1 MVYIGDTTMKVMV
14 MVKASPGSE
23 AGKMPT
29 EALMTAM
36 MNFNEELVKAGIMES
51 GDGLKPSSEGL
62 RVRFSGDKRVV
73 TTGPFTETNELIAG
87 YWIWNVKS
95 MEEAVEWVKKCP
107 NPMDDEDSDIEIRS
121 FYDVEDFAEADP
133 TGKVREQEAALR
145 DKITLQKMDVAN
157 YLFFS
162 GRCDEALAFY
172 KQHLSAEVK
181 FLIRFNETPE
191 PMPEG
196 VLQPGFE
203 NKVMH
208 AEFSIGNTRIMA
220 SDGCNDVEKFSGF
233 RITLTLASEDD
244 ARRIFN
250 ALASNGGKVDMP
262 LEKTFWSPLYGQVTD
277 QFGVGWMVML
287 PGDEPAQ

>member
-1 MVYIGDTTMKVMV
+1 MKVMV

-23 AGKMPT
+23 VGKMPS

-51 GDGLKPSSEGL
+51 GDGLKPSSEGV
-62 RVRFSGDKRVV
+62 RVRFNGSKRVV
-73 TTGPFTETNELIAG
+73 TTGPFTETNELVAG

-107 NPMDDEDSDIEIRS
+107 NPMEEEESDIEIRT
-121 FYDVEDFAEADP
+121 FYEIDDFAVADP
-133 TGKVREQEAALR
+133 DGKSREKDSALR
-145 DKITLQKMDVAN
+145 QAIAMQKVEVNN

-162 GRCDEALAFY
+162 GRCDQALKFY
-172 KQHLSAEVK
+172 QQHLSADIK
-181 FLIRFNETPE
+181 FLIRFNESPD
-191 PMPEG
+191 PLPEG
-196 VLQPGFE
+196 MLQDGFE

-208 AEFSIGNTRIMA
+208 AEFSIGNVKVMA

-233 RITLTLASEDD
+233 RIALNVSDEGE
-244 ARRIFN
+244 ARRIFA
-250 ALASNGGKVDMP
+250 ALASDGGKVDMP
-262 LEKTFWSPLYGQVTD
+262 LMKTFWSPLYGQVTD

-287 PGDEPAQ
+287 PGDQPE

>member
-1 MVYIGDTTMKVMV
+1 MKVMV
-14 MVKASPGSE
+14 IVKASPGSE

-51 GDGLKPSSEGL
+51 GDGLKPSSQGL

-107 NPMDDEDSDIEIRS
+107 NPMEEEESDIEIRT
-121 FYDVEDFAEADP
+121 FYEIEDFAVADP
-133 TGKVREQEAALR
+133 DGASREKDAALR
-145 DKITLQKMDVAN
+145 QALAMQKVEVNN

-172 KQHLSAEVK
+172 KQHLSADVK
-181 FLIRFNETPE
+181 FLIRFNESPDAV
-191 PMPEG
+191 PEG
-196 VLQPGFE
+196 MLQDGFE

-208 AEFSIGNTRIMA
+208 AEFSLGNVRVMA

-233 RITLTLASEDD
+233 RLALNVPDEDE
-244 ARRIFN
+244 ARRIFS

-262 LEKTFWSPLYGQVTD
+262 LMKTFWSPLYGQVTD

-287 PGDEPAQ
+287 PGEEPAQ

>member
-1 MVYIGDTTMKVMV
+1 MKVMV

-36 MNFNEELVKAGIMES
+36 MEFNDELMRAGIMEA
-51 GDGLKPSSEGL
+51 GDGLRPSSEGV
-62 RVRFSGDKRVV
+62 RIRFSGDKRLL
-73 TTGPFTETNELIAG
+73 TTGPFTETNELVAG
-87 YWIWNVKS
+87 YWIWNVAS
-95 MEEAVEWVKKCP
+95 MEEAIEWVKKCP
-107 NPMDDEDSDIEIRS
+107 NPMEEEDSDIEIRTL
-121 FYDVEDFAEADP
+121 YDVEDFAEADP
-133 TGKVREQEAALR
+133 SGESRAKEHALR
-145 DKITLQKMDVAN
+145 QTLAMKKVEVNN

-172 KQHLSAEVK
+172 QQHLSAEIK
-181 FLIRFNETPE
+181 FLIRFNEMPD

-208 AEFSIGNTRIMA
+208 AEFSLGNTRIMA
-220 SDGCNDVEKFSGF
+220 SDGCNDAEKFSGF
-233 RITLTLASEDD
+233 RIALNVPDEEE
-244 ARRIFN
+244 ARRIFA
-250 ALASNGGKVDMP
+250 ALATNGQITMP
-262 LEKTFWSPLYGQVTD
+262 LEKTFFSPLYGQVTD

-287 PGDEPAQ
+287 PGAETP

>member
-1 MVYIGDTTMKVMV
+1 MKVMV

-23 AGKMPT
+23 VGKMPS
-29 EALMTAM
+29 ESLMTAM
-36 MNFNEELVKAGIMES
+36 MNFNEELMKAGIIES
-51 GDGLKPSSEGL
+51 GDGLKPSSEGV
-62 RVRFSGDKRVV
+62 RVRFNGSKRVV
-73 TTGPFTETNELIAG
+73 TTGPFTETNELVAG
-87 YWIWNVKS
+87 YWIWNVES
-95 MEEAVEWVKKCP
+95 MEEAIEWVKKCP
-107 NPMDDEDSDIEIRS
+107 NPMEEEESDIEIRS
-121 FYDVEDFAEADP
+121 FYEIDDFAVADP
-133 TGKVREQEAALR
+133 DGKSREKDSALR
-145 DKITLQKMDVAN
+145 QALAMKKVEVNN

-172 KQHLSAEVK
+172 HQHLSADIK

-208 AEFSIGNTRIMA
+208 AEFSIGNVRVMA

-233 RITLTLASEDD
+233 RIALNISDEDE
-244 ARRIFN
+244 AQRIFA

-262 LEKTFWSPLYGQVTD
+262 LTKTFWSPLYGQVTD

-287 PGDEPAQ
+287 PGEEPAQ

>member
-1 MVYIGDTTMKVMV
+1 MKVMV

-51 GDGLKPSSEGL
+51 GDGLKPSNQGV
-62 RVRFSGDKRVV
+62 RVRFSGDQRVV

-95 MEEAVEWVKKCP
+95 MEEAIEWVKKCP

-121 FYDVEDFAEADP
+121 FYEIDDFAVADP
-133 TGKVREQEAALR
+133 DGTVREQENKLR
-145 DKITLQKMDVAN
+145 QTIAMQKVEVQT

-162 GRCDEALAFY
+162 GRCDEAMAFY
-172 KQHLSAEVK
+172 QQHLSAEIK
-181 FLIRFNETPE
+181 FLIRFNESPE

-208 AEFSIGNTRIMA
+208 AEFSIGNVLMMA
-220 SDGCNDVEKFSGF
+220 SDGCNDVDTLSGF
-233 RITLTLASEDD
+233 RIALNVPTEAE
-244 ARRIFN
+244 AQRIFA

-262 LEKTFWSPLYGQVTD
+262 LTKTFWSPLYGQVTD

>member
-1 MVYIGDTTMKVMV
+1 MKVMV
-14 MVKASPGSE
+14 IVKASPGSE

-51 GDGLKPSSEGL
+51 GDGLKPSSQGL

-107 NPMDDEDSDIEIRS
+107 NPMEEEESDIEIRT
-121 FYDVEDFAEADP
+121 FYEIEDFAVADP
-133 TGKVREQEAALR
+133 DGVSREKDAALR
-145 DKITLQKMDVAN
+145 QALAMQKVEVNN

-172 KQHLSAEVK
+172 QQHLSADIK
-181 FLIRFNETPE
+181 FLIRFNESPDAV
-191 PMPEG
+191 PEG
-196 VLQPGFE
+196 MLQDGFE

-208 AEFSIGNTRIMA
+208 AEFSLGNVRVMA

-233 RITLTLASEDD
+233 RLALNVPDEDE
-244 ARRIFN
+244 ARRIFS

-262 LEKTFWSPLYGQVTD
+262 LMKTFWSPLYGQVTD

-287 PGDEPAQ
+287 PGEEPAQ

>member
-1 MVYIGDTTMKVMV
+1 MVI
-14 MVKASPGSE
+14 VKASPGSE
-23 AGKMPT
+23 AGKMPS

-51 GDGLKPSSEGL
+51 GDGLKPSSQGL
-62 RVRFSGDKRVV
+62 RVRFNGDKRVV
-73 TTGPFTETNELIAG
+73 TTGPFAETNELIAG

-107 NPMDDEDSDIEIRS
+107 NPMEEEESDIEIRT
-121 FYDVEDFAEADP
+121 FYEIEDFAVADP
-133 TGKVREQEAALR
+133 DGASREKDAALR
-145 DKITLQKMDVAN
+145 QALAMQKVEVNN

-172 KQHLSAEVK
+172 RQHLSADIK
-181 FLIRFNETPE
+181 FLIRFNESPE

-208 AEFSIGNTRIMA
+208 AEFSIGNVRMMA

-233 RITLTLASEDD
+233 RIALNVPDEDE
-244 ARRIFN
+244 AQRVFA
-250 ALASNGGKVDMP
+250 ALANHGGKVDMP
-262 LEKTFWSPLYGQVTD
+262 LTKTFWSPLYGQVTD

>member
-1 MVYIGDTTMKVMV
+1 MKVMV

-23 AGKMPT
+23 TGKMPT

-51 GDGLKPSSEGL
+51 GDGLKPSSQGL

-121 FYDVEDFAEADP
+121 FYEIDDFAVADP
-133 TGKVREQEAALR
+133 DGKSKEKENALR
-145 DKITLQKMDVAN
+145 QTIAMQKVEVNN

-172 KQHLSAEVK
+172 QQHLSADIK

-208 AEFSIGNTRIMA
+208 AEFSIGNVRVMA

-233 RITLTLASEDD
+233 RIALNVPGEDE
-244 ARRIFN
+244 AQRIFA

-262 LEKTFWSPLYGQVTD
+262 LTKTFWSPLYGQVTD

-287 PGDEPAQ
+287 PGEQPAE

>member
-1 MVYIGDTTMKVMV
+1 MKVMV
-14 MVKASPGSE
+14 MVKASSGSE

-36 MNFNEELVKAGIMES
+36 MRFNEDLMKAGIMES
-51 GDGLKPSSEGL
+51 GDGLKPSSEGV
-62 RVRFSGDKRVV
+62 RVRFNGDKRVV
-73 TTGPFTETNELIAG
+73 TTGPFTETNELVAG

-95 MEEAVEWVKKCP
+95 MEEAIEWVKKCP
-107 NPMDDEDSDIEIRS
+107 NPMEEEESDIEIRT
-121 FYDVEDFAEADP
+121 FYEIDDFADADP
-133 TGKVREQEAALR
+133 DGTSRAKENTLRQALAMHKVE
-145 DKITLQKMDVAN
+145 VNN

-172 KQHLSAEVK
+172 QQHLSAETK
-181 FLIRFNETPE
+181 FLIRFSESPDAL
-191 PMPEG
+191 PEG
-196 VLQPGFE
+196 ILQDGFE

-208 AEFSIGNTRIMA
+208 AEFSIGNVRVMA

-233 RITLTLASEDD
+233 RLALNVPDEDE
-244 ARRIFN
+244 ARRIFA

-262 LEKTFWSPLYGQVTD
+262 LMKTFWSPLYGQVTD

-287 PGDEPAQ
+287 PGEEPVQ

>member
-1 MVYIGDTTMKVMV
+1 MKVMV

-23 AGKMPT
+23 AGKMPS

-36 MNFNEELVKAGIMES
+36 MNFNEQLVKAGIMES
-51 GDGLKPSSEGL
+51 GDGLKPSSQGL
-62 RVRFSGDKRVV
+62 RVRFDGDKRVV

-87 YWIWNVKS
+87 YWIWNVQS

-107 NPMDDEDSDIEIRS
+107 NPMEEEASDIELRT
-121 FYDVEDFAEADP
+121 FYDIDDFAVADP
-133 TGKVREQEAALR
+133 DGKSREKDAALR
-145 DKITLQKMDVAN
+145 QAIAMQQVELNN

-162 GRCDEALAFY
+162 GRCDQALAFY
-172 KQHLSAEVK
+172 QQHLSADIK
-181 FLIRFNETPE
+181 FLIRFNESPE

-196 VLQPGFE
+196 MLQAGFE

-208 AEFSIGNTRIMA
+208 AELTIGKVKLMA

-233 RITLTLASEDD
+233 RLSLTLASEDE
-244 ARRIFN
+244 ARRIFA

-262 LEKTFWSPLYGQVTD
+262 LMKTFWSPLYGQVTD

-287 PGDEPAQ
+287 PGEEPA

>member
-1 MVYIGDTTMKVMV
+1 MKVMV

-29 EALMTAM
+29 EALMSAM

-51 GDGLKPSSEGL
+51 GDGLKPSSQGV
-62 RVRFSGDKRVV
+62 RVRFSGDQRVV

-95 MEEAVEWVKKCP
+95 MEEAIEWAKKCP

-121 FYDVEDFAEADP
+121 FYEIDDFAVADP
-133 TGKVREQEAALR
+133 DGTVRDQENRLRQTIAMQKVEVQ
-145 DKITLQKMDVAN
+145 T

-162 GRCDEALAFY
+162 GRCDEAMAFY
-172 KQHLSAEVK
+172 QQHLSAEIK
-181 FLIRFNETPE
+181 FLIRFNESPA

-208 AEFSIGNTRIMA
+208 AEFSIGNVRVMA

-233 RITLTLASEDD
+233 RIALNVPKEDE
-244 ARRIFN
+244 AQRIFA

-262 LEKTFWSPLYGQVTD
+262 LTKTFWSPLYGQVTD

-287 PGDEPAQ
+287 PGEEPAQ

>member
-1 MVYIGDTTMKVMV
+1 MKVMV
-14 MVKASPGSE
+14 MVKATPGSE

-51 GDGLKPSSEGL
+51 GDGLKPSSQGL
-62 RVRFSGDKRVV
+62 RVRFSGDKHVV

-95 MEEAVEWVKKCP
+95 MEEALEWVKKCP
-107 NPMDDEDSDIEIRS
+107 KPMDDEDSDIEIRS
-121 FYDVEDFAEADP
+121 FYEIDDFAVADP
-133 TGKVREQEAALR
+133 DGKVREQEAALR
-145 DKITLQKMDVAN
+145 DKMAMQKVDVKN

-162 GRCDEALAFY
+162 GRCDEAFAFY
-172 KQHLSAEVK
+172 QQHLRAEVT

-208 AEFSIGNTRIMA
+208 AELRIGNTNIMA

-233 RITLTLASEDD
+233 RLTLTVPDEEE
-244 ARRIFN
+244 ARRIFA

-287 PGDEPAQ
+287 PGDKPE

>member
-1 MVYIGDTTMKVMV
+1 MKVMV
-14 MVKASPGSE
+14 IVKASPGSE

-51 GDGLKPSSEGL
+51 GDGLKPSSQGL

-107 NPMDDEDSDIEIRS
+107 NPMEEEESDIEIRT
-121 FYDVEDFAEADP
+121 FYEIEDFAVADP
-133 TGKVREQEAALR
+133 DGASREKDAALR
-145 DKITLQKMDVAN
+145 LALAMQKVEVNN

-172 KQHLSAEVK
+172 KQHLSADVK
-181 FLIRFNETPE
+181 FLIRFNESPE

-208 AEFSIGNTRIMA
+208 AEFAVGNVRMMA

-233 RITLTLASEDD
+233 RLALNVPDEDE
-244 ARRIFN
+244 ARRIFA

-262 LEKTFWSPLYGQVTD
+262 LTKTFWSPLYGQVTD

-287 PGDEPAQ
+287 PGEEPAQ

>member
-1 MVYIGDTTMKVMV
+1 MKVMV

-29 EALMTAM
+29 EALLTDMGK
-36 MNFNEELVKAGIMES
+36 FNEDLVKAGIMES
-51 GDGLKPSSEGL
+51 GDGLKPSSQGV

-87 YWIWNVKS
+87 YWIWNVNS
-95 MEEAVEWVKKCP
+95 MEEAIEWVKKCP
-107 NPMDDEDSDIEIRS
+107 NPMDDEDSDIEIRT
-121 FYDVEDFAEADP
+121 FYTIEDFAEADVD
-133 TGKVREQEAALR
+133 GKAAAHENALR
-145 DKITLQKMDVAN
+145 QTIAMQKVDVRT

-172 KQHLSAEVK
+172 KEHLSAEVK
-181 FLIRFNETPE
+181 FLIRFNESPD

-196 VLQPGFE
+196 MLQSGFE

-208 AEFSIGNTRIMA
+208 AEFSLGNTTLMA
-220 SDGCNDVEKFSGF
+220 SDGCNEVEKLSGF
-233 RITLTLASEDD
+233 RITLTLPDEAE
-244 ARRIFN
+244 AHRIFD

-262 LEKTFWSPLYGQVTD
+262 LMKTFWSPLYGQVTD

-287 PGDEPAQ
+287 PGSDEAPQQ